1 MGRACDMCRDT
12 YWKLTADNEAGCEGI
27 QLKSIRKKVSEQQM
41 LLGKYYLFNPL
52 TPKCHWLFS
61 FKLLSAIQFI

>member
-12 YWKLTADNEAGCEGI
+12 YWKLAADNEAGCEGI

-41 LLGKYYLFNPL
+41 LREI
-52 TPKCHWLFS
+52 
-61 FKLLSAIQFI
+61 LLI